1 MDLVGPAGAGLA
13 PALDPL
19 FDRIAAEASDV
30 DAYGVRR
37 QTLDELAAH
46 GLLGTA
52 LAPVSAQRELTER
65 LAMVDAS
72 TWFCWAQHQTPLK
85 VLSGEASGIETQAS
99 DSLRIRY
106 LDGLQS
112 GVQLAAVAFAHIR
125 RPGAPNPLAV
135 RVDGGW
141 RFDGTLDW
149 ITSWD
154 IADVVMVMAQGA
166 GPDSG
171 SLVCAFLP
179 AGRADQTLRGFSVGD
194 PLRLLAMSGTHTRPA
209 RLDAVAVADD
219 DVVIVDRAAWLDADA
234 STTANANPA
243 AFGLARGAIAELAD
257 LADQRGD
264 SQMRELA
271 DELADQV
278 RSVRAAAYRAADDV
292 APLDERVALRARS
305 LDVAL
310 QAATSVVTARAG
322 AAMATG
328 SSAER
333 RYREAAFLQ
342 VQAQT
347 AVTRAASLDLLLN
360 RAR

>member
-1 MDLVGPAGAGLA
+1 MDLVGPAGARLA

-19 FDRIAAEASDV
+19 FARIAAEAADV
-30 DAYGVRR
+30 DADGVRR
-37 QTLDELAAH
+37 PTLDELAAH

-85 VLSGEASGIETQAS
+85 VLAGEAPGGRTNAS
-99 DSLRIRY
+99 DSLRERY
-106 LDGLQS
+106 LSGLSS
-112 GVQLAAVAFAHIR
+112 GALLAAVAFAHIR
-125 RPGAPNPLAV
+125 RPGPPNPQAV

-154 IADVVMVMAQGA
+154 VADVVMVMAQGA
-166 GPDSG
+166 GADADT
-171 SLVCAFLP
+171 LVCAFLP
-179 AGRADQTLRGFSVGD
+179 AGRSGERVRGMTVGE
-194 PLRLLAMSGTHTRPA
+194 PLRLMAMSGTHTRPA
-209 RLDAVAVADD
+209 RLDAVDVPEG
-219 DVVIVDRAAWLDADA
+219 DVVLVDRAAWLDVDA

-243 AFGLARGAIAELAD
+243 AFGLARGAIAELAEV
-257 LADQRGD
+257 ADQRGD
-264 SQMRELA
+264 PQMRDLAEVLA
-271 DELADQV
+271 D
-278 RSVRAAAYRAADDV
+278 RVRAVRATAYRAADDGL
-292 APLDERVALRARS
+292 PIEERVALRAQS
-305 LDVAL
+305 LDMAL
-310 QAATSVVTARAG
+310 QAATSVITARAG